1 MAVGPHSIPM
11 LEWEGNECHSNGKYG
26 LRMFDVYKPN
36 RPCIMKSQFVWR
48 NKKIGWTATVI
59 GDVGFVDFV
68 AVQNGVH
75 AYESRVTTTGFG
87 HHYISGGLFV
97 DWTGLPLTNNTYV
110 YAVLGTPGFIAL
122 HLPYSAGL
130 IVKSCT
136 FVNYEHACIRG
147 CAHCGRAGS
156 PPVGCCG
163 AETRFADVHFINS
176 SQRVM
181 FRTPTE
187 AWFYDMDGSLT
198 DTGVKEDYTLGP
210 TGLKWKRTE
219 FTTAIGNSRELEN
232 SALAQKLESQLE
244 FTQQEWDEFGIE
256 KVQVYHFV
264 KSSDGSYFIPAD
276 GRRIGYATFQY

>member
-1 MAVGPHSIPM
+1 M
-11 LEWEGNECHSNGKYG
+11 
-26 LRMFDVYKPN
+26 
-36 RPCIMKSQFVWR
+36 
-48 NKKIGWTATVI
+48 
-59 GDVGFVDFV
+59 
-68 AVQNGVH
+68 
-75 AYESRVTTTGFG
+75 
-87 HHYISGGLFV
+87 
-97 DWTGLPLTNNTYV
+97 
-110 YAVLGTPGFIAL
+110 
-122 HLPYSAGL
+122 
-130 IVKSCT
+130 
-136 FVNYEHACIRG
+136 
-147 CAHCGRAGS
+147 
-156 PPVGCCG
+156 
-163 AETRFADVHFINS
+163 HFINS

-256 KVQVYHFV
+256 KLQVYHFV